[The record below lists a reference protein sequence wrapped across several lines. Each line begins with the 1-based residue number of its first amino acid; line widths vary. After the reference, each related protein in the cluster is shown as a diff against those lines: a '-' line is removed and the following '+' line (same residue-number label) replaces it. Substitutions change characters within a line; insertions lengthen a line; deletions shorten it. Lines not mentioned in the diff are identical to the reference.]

1 MVGNS
6 STASGNANKKRKIE
20 LAFPKLEANE
30 DNGEYITRVGM
41 KFR

>member
-6 STASGNANKKRKIE
+6 STASGNASKKRKIE
-20 LAFPKLEANE
+20 SEFQKLEANE
-30 DNGEYITRVGM
+30 DNGEYITRVRM